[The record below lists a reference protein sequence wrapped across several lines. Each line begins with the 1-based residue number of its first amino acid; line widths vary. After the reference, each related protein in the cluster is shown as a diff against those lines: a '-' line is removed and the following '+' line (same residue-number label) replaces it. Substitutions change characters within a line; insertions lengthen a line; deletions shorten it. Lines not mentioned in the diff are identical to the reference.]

1 MRFVAGRHA
10 RTRTGRLT
18 EMALW
23 SDRHVFA
30 AETARTRHGFGDRL
44 KPWGG
49 GRRPDNARPDVS
61 LTATSRPDM
70 SELDVP
76 CAGVRRAELIHT
88 GESAHRA

>member
-10 RTRTGRLT
+10 RTRMGRPT
-18 EMALW
+18 ERALW
-23 SDRHVFA
+23 SDRHVFT

-76 CAGVRRAELIHT
+76 GVRRAELIRT
-88 GESAHRA
+88 GESSHRA